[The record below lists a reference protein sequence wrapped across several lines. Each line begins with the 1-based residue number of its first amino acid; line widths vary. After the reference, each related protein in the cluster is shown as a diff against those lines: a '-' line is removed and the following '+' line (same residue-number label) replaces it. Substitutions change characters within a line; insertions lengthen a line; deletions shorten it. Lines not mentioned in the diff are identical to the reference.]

1 MLRRWWERK
10 FSLPWSDDRAQT
22 LTLFELTKL
31 YWEDVYANDPKMLL
45 EAAKNERG
53 DVIFEETGDPQI
65 DKWEKEIAMG
75 GTPDL
80 TEGLSLVELAAMKR
94 EQAAVDHARAGMAAL
109 DAMSSD
115 DGSPGSR
122 AWALAAAML
131 PKGLGEGASPSLGPN
146 DVLR

>member
-10 FSLPWSDDRAQT
+10 FSLPWSDERAQT

-31 YWEDVYANDPKMLL
+31 YWEDQYANDPKALL
-45 EAAKNERG
+45 NAAKNERG
-53 DVIFEETGDPQI
+53 DIVFEETGDPQI

-80 TEGLSLVELAAMKR
+80 NEGLTLAELDALKR
-94 EQAAVDHARAGMAAL
+94 EQAAMARAQAGIAAL
-109 DAMSSD
+109 TAD

-122 AWALAAAML
+122 AWQMAAAMV
-131 PKGLGEGASPSLGPN
+131 PSGLGEGVAPSLGPA